1 MDSEDILLSLKK
13 VDSELNRIFKSRGWL
28 HILNSTQ
35 EPMNLE
41 TILGSA
47 MFHTTDLKL
56 RVNRIL
62 EAQKHKEAA

>member
-1 MDSEDILLSLKK
+1 MDVEDIQITLKRIHF
-13 VDSELNRIFKSRGWL
+13 DLDRIFKSSGWL
-28 HILNSTQ
+28 HILNATQ

-62 EAQKHKEAA
+62 EAQKHKEVA